1 MFVISLAH
9 RKTTPARKVGWRS
22 EFICS
27 RFNILFK
34 SVRALNK
41 DHLQARSLE
50 HIFEILNWLKM
61 HKIFMLEGPNKNTK
75 RSHARISTEAPASRY
90 RKNDYKE
97 CALSSFQGRGK
108 NSSTMLSLSFLVLV
122 ASSPSTR
129 FLLHGSTSSD
139 LSPMQRR
146 TLCSP
151 LPFLK
156 KPVTLQSKQAQ
167 LRQEQHFVHVQLNS
181 NFLVLNCTK
190 KRLCVIT
197 F

>member
-75 RSHARISTEAPASRY
+75 RSHARISTGAPASRY

-97 CALSSFQGRGK
+97 CALSSFQGRGE
-108 NSSTMLSLSFLVLV
+108 NSSTMLSLASV
-122 ASSPSTR
+122 ASSPSAR
-129 FLLHGSTSSD
+129 SLLHGSTSSD

-146 TLCSP
+146 TLCSSP
-151 LPFLK
+151 LEF
-156 KPVTLQSKQAQ
+156 
-167 LRQEQHFVHVQLNS
+167 S
-181 NFLVLNCTK
+181 NIC
-190 KRLCVIT
+190 
-197 F
+197 